1 MWYKEAKQKV
11 NTFGLPI
18 SGKSKFKLFA
28 DEDTTI
34 ENDVP
39 QEENIPEE
47 DTPEEQVDENGI
59 VIPPIDPKPEEEV
72 TIDDPT
78 NDGEFS
84 PEDLQTN
91 IKAMEE
97 DPTIGI
103 KLPKSE
109 SGEGED
115 LHPNCHCR
123 IITLPILSKIGVN
136 EGRRVWKH
144 SENCCE
150 KCRLTAQ
157 QFNQAEIQRLLNKGI
172 DVNGISR

>member
-1 MWYKEAKQKV
+1 MWYKVAKQKL

-18 SGKSKFKLFA
+18 SGKSRIKSFA
-28 DEDTTI
+28 DEEI
-34 ENDVP
+34 S
-39 QEENIPEE
+39 PEE
-47 DTPEEQVDENGI
+47 VENTAEEQVDDDGI
-59 VIPPIDPKPEEEV
+59 VIPPIDPQPEQEV

-84 PEDLQTN
+84 PEDLQSN
-91 IKAMEE
+91 IRAMEE
-97 DPTIGI
+97 DPTINI

-109 SGEGED
+109 NGDGED

-123 IITLPILSKIGVN
+123 IITLPILSKIGVQ

-172 DVNGISR
+172 DVNGIS

>member
-1 MWYKEAKQKV
+1 MWYKTAKQKV

-18 SGKSKFKLFA
+18 SGRSKIKLFA
-28 DEDTTI
+28 DDEEVPQEDFAPDELEDTT
-34 ENDVP
+34 
-39 QEENIPEE
+39 
-47 DTPEEQVDENGI
+47 EEQVDENGV
-59 VIPPIDPKPEEEV
+59 VIPPIDPLPEEEV

-84 PEDLQTN
+84 PEDLQIN
-91 IKAMEE
+91 IKSMED
-97 DPTIGI
+97 DPTVGI

-109 SGEGED
+109 NGEGED

-123 IITLPILSKIGVN
+123 IVTLPILSKIGVQ

-144 SENCCE
+144 SENCCD

-157 QFNQAEIQRLLNKGI
+157 QFNQAEIIRLRNKGI
-172 DVNGISR
+172 DVNPIV

>member
-1 MWYKEAKQKV
+1 MWYKTAKQKV

-28 DEDTTI
+28 DE
-34 ENDVP
+34 ENLP
-39 QEENIPEE
+39 QEDIAPEE
-47 DTPEEQVDENGI
+47 LEETKEEQVDNNGV
-59 VIPPIDPKPEEEV
+59 VIPPIDPKPEEIV
-72 TIDDPT
+72 TIEDPT

-91 IKAMEE
+91 IRAMEE

-109 SGEGED
+109 NGEGED
-115 LHPNCHCR
+115 IHPNCHCR
-123 IITLPILSKIGVN
+123 IITLPILSKVGVQ

-172 DVNGISR
+172 DVNGIS

>member
-1 MWYKEAKQKV
+1 MWYKIAKQKF

-18 SGKSKFKLFA
+18 SGKSRIKSFA
-28 DEDTTI
+28 DEELLQEEIAPEEVEDTT
-34 ENDVP
+34 
-39 QEENIPEE
+39 
-47 DTPEEQVDENGI
+47 EEQLDDNGI
-59 VIPPIDPKPEEEV
+59 VIPSIDAQPENEV

-91 IKAMEE
+91 IKNLEE

-109 SGEGED
+109 NGEGED
-115 LHPNCHCR
+115 IHPNCHCR
-123 IITLPILSKIGVN
+123 IITLPILSKIGVQ
-136 EGRRVWKH
+136 EGRRIWKH

-172 DVNGISR
+172 DVNGIS

>member
-1 MWYKEAKQKV
+1 MWYKTAKQKV

-18 SGKSKFKLFA
+18 SGKNRFKLFA
-28 DEDTTI
+28 DE
-34 ENDVP
+34 EEAP
-39 QEENIPEE
+39 QEDLPLEDDNVEE
-47 DTPEEQVDENGI
+47 EVDEQGI

-91 IKAMEE
+91 IRAMEE
-97 DPTIGI
+97 DPTINI

-109 SGEGED
+109 NGEGED

-123 IITLPILSKIGVN
+123 IITLPILSKIGVK

-172 DVNGISR
+172 DVNGIFW

>member
-1 MWYKEAKQKV
+1 MWYKTAKQKV

-28 DEDTTI
+28 GEDTTI
-34 ENDVP
+34 EDEVP

-47 DTPEEQVDENGI
+47 DTAEEQVDENGI
-59 VIPPIDPKPEEEV
+59 VIPPIDPMPEEEV

-84 PEDLQTN
+84 PQDLQTN

-97 DPTIGI
+97 DPTLGI

-109 SGEGED
+109 NGEGED

-144 SENCCE
+144 SENCCD
-150 KCRLTAQ
+150 KCRMTAQ

-172 DVNGISR
+172 DVNGIAA